1 MSLTVKE
8 LFDSVDKK
16 IMGQVKW
23 NEKINCRLPG
33 VYCVSISSKEDVL
46 ETIEEYPVS
55 LNKIEEWIEYVP
67 DMKADGKRQYYT
79 LEKQEL
85 LLEIELI
92 NTIQQN

>member
-46 ETIEEYPVS
+46 ETIEEYPV
-55 LNKIEEWIEYVP
+55 
-67 DMKADGKRQYYT
+67 
-79 LEKQEL
+79 
-85 LLEIELI
+85 
-92 NTIQQN
+92 